1 MGLRRENDPAPRRV
15 RVLTPAE
22 AGERAPDGVLVLT
35 TGPEPGAA
43 IELWELRDGTRVVV
57 GYTTF
62 TALAASAGAGQP
74 FRRLT
79 TADLARVCGA
89 AEVRVLLDEL
99 LPGGPRHPEPDVAG
113 QPNLPLL
120 EEAEPAGDLLYVPSR
135 PSRPGDAEVGVEL
148 QRYRNRATMLA
159 YTSAQAL
166 EAGCGPHQPWGVD
179 SRPRARRGAR
189 RMRRRAGVAQPGA
202 VGGLPARGT
211 RTGLDPQAEE
221 GDGVKCLAA
230 TATATTA
237 TR

>member
-1 MGLRRENDPAPRRV
+1 M

-79 TADLARVCGA
+79 TAELARVCGA

-166 EAGCGPHQPWGVD
+166 EAGCGPHQPWV
-179 SRPRARRGAR
+179 SI
-189 RMRRRAGVAQPGA
+189 
-202 VGGLPARGT
+202 PARVLDAVLAECGAEQVLLNPVLSEGSRHVAPVVDWT
-211 RTGLDPQAEE
+211 RKPRRETEWNA
-221 GDGVKCLAA
+221 
-230 TATATTA
+230 
-237 TR
+237 